1 MGLDPSHAQRIYKGQ
16 NSEKKPLQAITFDW
30 SDLQTWFLHL
40 WSTILMLFSGRS
52 HLPTF
57 CQVACVTSRHMSD
70 VRHICHESSVM
81 ITMMMKFVL
90 TMKMMMATEVA
101 AHTGTGVTLHFEL
114 WPQPASSFVTIHNK
128 KNQINIQALL
138 EYLIPLFRQGGRLR
152 QRQRQRKRHTQVSRV
167 VTTHWHQ
174 G

>member
-1 MGLDPSHAQRIYKGQ
+1 MFCPKIAPCYGTGPLTCSKDLQRAKFRK
-16 NSEKKPLQAITFDW
+16 NPLQATTFDW
-30 SDLQTWFLHL
+30 SDLQTWFLRL
-40 WSTILMLFSGRS
+40 WSTILMLFSGRP

-101 AHTGTGVTLHFEL
+101 AHTGSGVTLHFEL

-128 KNQINIQALL
+128 KK
-138 EYLIPLFRQGGRLR
+138 PGGRLR